1 MGQVPLAQTLG
12 YKLLFHIPVG
22 SPPWPGAKMPLS
34 KTWRRGTLV
43 VGGGEACVIGQAA
56 PIMSEEVM
64 SAQGVAEKTALIPVY
79 SAGPSTTGF
88 PQAMASSQEGT
99 SAADDNAHVTAS
111 PAPVAA
117 TPPPP
122 VCVSSTGFT
131 KRRLKPGEFEVER
144 LASSDDP
151 ISLNRDQWRENVDQR
166 HREWMK
172 KREAALLRHREEYDE
187 AGRAQHAAGDDVSNG
202 GAQAKRSAEPKR
214 RSRAKAKSQ
223 AIPSEE
229 AMSSARP
236 QQKRRPET
244 RWGRCMLCD
253 RALVLKLRHA
263 DGNPFLSC
271 PRWPA
276 CSFACGVPPG
286 QSHMLPDVCVIRRRV
301 DI

>member
-1 MGQVPLAQTLG
+1 MVQVPLAQTLG

-56 PIMSEEVM
+56 SIMSEEVM

-99 SAADDNAHVTAS
+99 SAADDNADVTAS
-111 PAPVAA
+111 EDRVAV
-117 TPPPP
+117 P
-122 VCVSSTGFT
+122 
-131 KRRLKPGEFEVER
+131 
-144 LASSDDP
+144 
-151 ISLNRDQWRENVDQR
+151 
-166 HREWMK
+166 
-172 KREAALLRHREEYDE
+172 
-187 AGRAQHAAGDDVSNG
+187 NG

-253 RALVLKLRHA
+253 RALVVKLRHA